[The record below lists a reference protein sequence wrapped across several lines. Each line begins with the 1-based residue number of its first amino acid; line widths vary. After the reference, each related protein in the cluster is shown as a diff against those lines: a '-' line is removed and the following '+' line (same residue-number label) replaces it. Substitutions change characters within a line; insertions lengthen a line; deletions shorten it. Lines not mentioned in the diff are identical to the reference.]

1 MQYAGYPQAAARF
14 AGNGGNAVFSCW
26 KNTENIGTLEKNQ
39 DYGILRPFAQN
50 RKGEEA

>member
-1 MQYAGYPQAAARF
+1 MQYAGYPQAAAPLCREWRQCRIF
-14 AGNGGNAVFSCW
+14 LLEKHG
-26 KNTENIGTLEKNQ
+26 KYGTLEKNQ